1 MGAHRIT
8 RNRLKEQIRAR
19 RNMLKR
25 ANIDGTKVT
34 VTVLQDELT
43 KEVKGV
49 AISREVAIQWR
60 EKNGW
65 DNAEL
70 IDFAIEV

>member
-1 MGAHRIT
+1 
-8 RNRLKEQIRAR
+8 
-19 RNMLKR
+19 MLKR